1 MTQDG
6 PFRKLTEFIE
16 LNYYQARVT
25 FTNTRPTDD
34 GTELEYQVFFRTPS
48 IAAVDE
54 ADKKSKAA
62 KDQTDKETK
71 SKNATDKTDL

>member
-1 MTQDG
+1 MTTDG

-34 GTELEYQVFFRTPS
+34 GTELEYQIFFKTPS
-48 IAAVDE
+48 VSAVDE
-54 ADKKSKAA
+54 ADKKAKAE
-62 KDQTDKETK
+62 KDKTDKETK
-71 SKNATDKTDL
+71 SKDATDKIPL